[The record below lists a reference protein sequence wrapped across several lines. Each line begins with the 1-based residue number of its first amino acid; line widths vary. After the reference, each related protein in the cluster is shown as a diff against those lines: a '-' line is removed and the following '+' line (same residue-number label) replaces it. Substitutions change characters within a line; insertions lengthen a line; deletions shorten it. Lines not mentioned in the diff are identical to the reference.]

1 MSILRMSKSCFI
13 VRYGM
18 GISLAMGIACLLL
31 ISTSGCQS
39 RYAKHMTEVR
49 SDLFAGDTT
58 TALQKIEDRER
69 KASAREGDVLELDAA
84 IIDLCNGNTKEAE
97 KRLLAVRDHF
107 DELENAQLK
116 KGTGNLLSLWMDD
129 NTRPYQGEDYEKIL
143 VRSFLALTNLL
154 QQGND
159 AQAYA
164 YQIAQKQDEII
175 RGGLALDP
183 EKKDN
188 PKLAYKQVALGP
200 YIQGILWE
208 STWLNQKDAVA
219 AYQKTV
225 QWAPWFR
232 HGRLAL
238 GRAEKGVHSVK
249 ENGVVYIFTLVG
261 RGPYKE
267 QDEAEATTVSL
278 LVADRIFSAVS
289 KYSVPPTLAPVPIPV
304 IHCEWGNIGAVG
316 VIVDGKPVCAT
327 ETVLDVNAM
336 AKEQFEAIRDQI
348 IARAI
353 IRRVVKKG
361 TLYAVKDIIDANEWV
376 SLAMDASGVLWEAT
390 ETADTRCWALL
401 PAQIQVARLELPA
414 GKHELQLQA
423 CYDDLSPFGQPHSV
437 TIDVP
442 LHRNT
447 YVLANF
453 PGSEPIG
460 KIVVSQ

>member
-1 MSILRMSKSCFI
+1 MSILRMSKFCLI

-18 GISLAMGIACLLL
+18 GISLAIGIACLLL

-175 RGGLALDP
+175 RG
-183 EKKDN
+183 
-188 PKLAYKQVALGP
+188 
-200 YIQGILWE
+200 
-208 STWLNQKDAVA
+208 
-219 AYQKTV
+219 
-225 QWAPWFR
+225 
-232 HGRLAL
+232 
-238 GRAEKGVHSVK
+238 
-249 ENGVVYIFTLVG
+249 
-261 RGPYKE
+261 
-267 QDEAEATTVSL
+267 
-278 LVADRIFSAVS
+278 
-289 KYSVPPTLAPVPIPV
+289 
-304 IHCEWGNIGAVG
+304 
-316 VIVDGKPVCAT
+316 
-327 ETVLDVNAM
+327 
-336 AKEQFEAIRDQI
+336 
-348 IARAI
+348 
-353 IRRVVKKG
+353 
-361 TLYAVKDIIDANEWV
+361 
-376 SLAMDASGVLWEAT
+376 
-390 ETADTRCWALL
+390 
-401 PAQIQVARLELPA
+401 
-414 GKHELQLQA
+414 
-423 CYDDLSPFGQPHSV
+423 
-437 TIDVP
+437 
-442 LHRNT
+442 
-447 YVLANF
+447 
-453 PGSEPIG
+453 
-460 KIVVSQ
+460 

>member
-1 MSILRMSKSCFI
+1 MSIMPINKSCLI

-18 GISLAMGIACLLL
+18 GTALAICFAWLLL
-31 ISTSGCQS
+31 FPTTGCQS

-49 SDLFAGDTT
+49 ADLFAGNTT
-58 TALQKIEDRER
+58 TALQKIEAREQ

-84 IIDLCNGNTKEAE
+84 IIELCNGHTKEAE
-97 KRLLAVRDHF
+97 KKLLAVRDHF

-116 KGTGNLLSLWMDD
+116 KGSAKLLSLWLDD
-129 NTRPYQGEDYEKIL
+129 NTQPYQGEDYEKIL
-143 VRSFLALTNLL
+143 VRSFLALSNLL

-164 YQIAQKQDEII
+164 FQIAQKQDEII

-183 EKKDN
+183 EKKTN

-208 STWLNQKDAVA
+208 STWLNQKDAAA
-219 AYQKTV
+219 AYRKTL
-225 QWAPWFR
+225 QWAPSFQ
-232 HGRLAL
+232 HGKKAL
-238 GRAEKGVHSVK
+238 ERAEKGVHSTG
-249 ENGVVYIFTLVG
+249 ENGVVYVFTLVG

-267 QDEAEATTVSL
+267 QESAEVTTAAL
-278 LVADRIFSAVS
+278 FVADRIFSALG

-304 IHCEWGNIGAVG
+304 IHCDRDAVG
-316 VIVDGKPVCAT
+316 SVGIAVDDNPVCAT
-327 ETVLDVNAM
+327 ETVLDINAM
-336 AKEQFEAIRDQI
+336 ARQQFEAIRSQI
-348 IARAI
+348 IARAVV
-353 IRRVVKKG
+353 RRVVKKG
-361 TLYAVKDIIDANEWV
+361 TLYAAKDIAGVNDWS
-376 SLAMDASGVLWEAT
+376 SLAMDAGGILWEAM

-414 GKHELQLQA
+414 GKHKLALQA
-423 CYDDLSPFGQPHSV
+423 CRADRSPAGQAYTV
-437 TIDVP
+437 VVDVP

-453 PGSEPIG
+453 PGREPIG